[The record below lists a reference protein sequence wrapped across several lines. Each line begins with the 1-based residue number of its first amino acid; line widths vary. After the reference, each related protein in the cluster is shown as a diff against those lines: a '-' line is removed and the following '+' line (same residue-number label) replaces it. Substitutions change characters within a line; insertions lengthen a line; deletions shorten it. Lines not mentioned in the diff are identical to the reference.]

1 MGILKRVNLK
11 TKHIKSTG
19 LFLGILAC
27 ILFSLFVDFGEAHQ
41 GAKLVASVAVLMSVW
56 WITEAIPLASTALV
70 PLVLFPFLGLLS
82 AEQTAKAYMNST
94 IFLFMGGFIIA
105 IAMEK
110 WNLHKR
116 IALNLISVFGKSPAK
131 IVMGFMAAGGFIS
144 MWISNT
150 ATAVMILP
158 IGLAI
163 LYKLEDEFGADKTKK
178 FSIAL
183 MLGIAYSCSI
193 GGVATLIGTPPN
205 LVFQR
210 IYAITFP
217 QDKQILFGDWM
228 KFGVPL
234 ALVML
239 IIVWFLITQVVY
251 RSDKSLSVDS
261 EIIKSEKKKLG
272 GMSFEEKAIAF
283 VFVLTSLLW
292 IFRVQ
297 LDLGFVKVPGWSQIF
312 PKSKLIDDGSVA
324 ITMGLILFLIPVKSK
339 EREELFLLDS
349 SAIRKIPWEI
359 ILLFGGG
366 FALADGFVKSGLSEL
381 IGNQFSGL
389 KDFPLIFVIASICLI
404 ITFLTELTSN
414 TATAQIVLPVLASL
428 ALELNI
434 NPFLLMIP
442 ATFSCSMAFM
452 MPVATPPN
460 AIVFGSQRLRVLD
473 MAKPG
478 FIINL
483 IGVVVITA
491 CIYFYFL

>member
-1 MGILKRVNLK
+1 
-11 TKHIKSTG
+11 
-19 LFLGILAC
+19 
-27 ILFSLFVDFGEAHQ
+27 
-41 GAKLVASVAVLMSVW
+41 
-56 WITEAIPLASTALV
+56 
-70 PLVLFPFLGLLS
+70 
-82 AEQTAKAYMNST
+82 
-94 IFLFMGGFIIA
+94 
-105 IAMEK
+105 
-110 WNLHKR
+110 
-116 IALNLISVFGKSPAK
+116 
-131 IVMGFMAAGGFIS
+131 
-144 MWISNT
+144 
-150 ATAVMILP
+150 
-158 IGLAI
+158 
-163 LYKLEDEFGADKTKK
+163 
-178 FSIAL
+178 